1 MSCVYIYIHTEEN
14 VCVCGLWVLLRAF
27 VCTYVC
33 MYVYTYIYIWG
44 LELCRL
50 GTGQYTVL
58 IDIQAGIVI
67 KSYIYSPL
75 YIYTDIKYI
84 RLYI

>member
-1 MSCVYIYIHTEEN
+1 M
-14 VCVCGLWVLLRAF
+14 
-27 VCTYVC
+27 
-33 MYVYTYIYIWG
+33 
-44 LELCRL
+44 

-84 RLYI
+84 RLYIDISRRIGRFE

>member
-1 MSCVYIYIHTEEN
+1 MSCVYIYIHTYRRKCM
-14 VCVCGLWVLLRAF
+14 CVWLVGVIEGFCM
-27 VCTYVC
+27 YVC

-67 KSYIYSPL
+67 KSYIY
-75 YIYTDIKYI
+75 I
-84 RLYI
+84 

>member
-27 VCTYVC
+27 VCMYVC
-33 MYVYTYIYIWG
+33 VCIYIYIHMGFGALSFGHWPIYSFD
-44 LELCRL
+44 RH
-50 GTGQYTVL
+50 TGRYSDKKL
-58 IDIQAGIVI
+58 
-67 KSYIYSPL
+67 YIYSPL

>member
-1 MSCVYIYIHTEEN
+1 MCIYIYTYIQKKMY
-14 VCVCGLWVLLRAF
+14 VCVAVIEGFCM
-27 VCTYVC
+27 YVC

-75 YIYTDIKYI
+75 YIQI
-84 RLYI
+84 

>member
-1 MSCVYIYIHTEEN
+1 MCVWLVGVIEGF
-14 VCVCGLWVLLRAF
+14 CM
-27 VCTYVC
+27 YVC

-67 KSYIYSPL
+67 KSFIYI
-75 YIYTDIKYI
+75 
-84 RLYI
+84 

>member
-1 MSCVYIYIHTEEN
+1 MYVCIYI
-14 VCVCGLWVLLRAF
+14 
-27 VCTYVC
+27 
-33 MYVYTYIYIWG
+33 YIYIWG

-67 KSYIYSPL
+67 KSYIYIAL
-75 YIYTDIKYI
+75 YIYIQI
-84 RLYI
+84 

>member
-1 MSCVYIYIHTEEN
+1 MCIYIYIHTEEN

-27 VCTYVC
+27 VCMYVC
-33 MYVYTYIYIWG
+33 IYIYIYIWG

-67 KSYIYSPL
+67 KSYIYSP
-75 YIYTDIKYI
+75 IYTDIKYI
-84 RLYI
+84 RFYI

>member
-1 MSCVYIYIHTEEN
+1 
-14 VCVCGLWVLLRAF
+14 
-27 VCTYVC
+27 

-67 KSYIYSPL
+67 KSYIYIYSPL
-75 YIYTDIKYI
+75 YIYIYTDIKYI

>member
-1 MSCVYIYIHTEEN
+1 MSCVYIYIYTYIQKKMY
-14 VCVCGLWVLLRAF
+14 VCVWLVGVIEGFCMY
-27 VCTYVC
+27 VCMYIC

-67 KSYIYSPL
+67 KSYIYIAL
-75 YIYTDIKYI
+75 YIYIQI
-84 RLYI
+84 